1 MKKLGIFIGKIF
13 LCGLISSCSVGVI
26 NEEKFTV
33 FYESEYGTVPESF
46 EVTENNVLTKEQL
59 PVLEEKGYTFGGWYI
74 EETKIEVGYIVLS
87 NITLTAKWTVN
98 TDTAYKVIHYQ
109 QNIDDDE
116 YSLFE
121 TEEKS
126 GTTGSEIEAI
136 AKEYVG
142 FVSKDVEQGTILADG
157 STEIKVYYDRKII
170 TLSFDSDGGSK
181 VEAITGKY
189 GTSITTPENPTKEG
203 YSFVGWNSELPKV
216 IPDADA
222 SYKAKWT
229 VNTDTAYK
237 VIHYQQNID
246 DDEYRLFETEKKSGT
261 TGSETEAI
269 AKEYVG
275 FVSKDVE
282 QGTILA
288 DGSTEIKVYYD
299 RKIITLSFDCDGGC
313 KVEPITG
320 KYGTSITTPENP
332 TKQGYSFMG
341 WDSEIPKVI
350 PDADVSYKAKW
361 TVNTDTAYKVI
372 HYQQNIEDDEYS
384 LFEIEEKSDTTG
396 SETEA
401 TAKEYIGF
409 VSKDVEQGTILAD
422 GSTEIKVYYDRKI
435 ITFSF
440 DSDGGC
446 KVEPITGKYG
456 TPITTP
462 ENPTKQGYSFIGWNS
477 ELPKTMPAE
486 DVIFKARWQE
496 NSFGLM
502 VKAPVQSDI
511 PNLAKPIILGAKVTF
526 VAPEEYTSYSW
537 YIDGVLQN
545 NEHAQMYILDTTIFV
560 PKSYYVML
568 VVTDKN
574 NNVYS
579 AQYELEVTK

>member
-13 LCGLISSCSVGVI
+13 LCGLILSCSVEVI
-26 NEEKFTV
+26 NEEKYTV
-33 FYESEYGTVPESF
+33 SYESEYGTVPESF
-46 EVTENNVLTKEQL
+46 EVAEKTVLAKEQL
-59 PVLEEKGYTFGGWYI
+59 PVLEEKGYTFAGWYI
-74 EETKIEVGYIVLS
+74 EETKIEVGYIVLN

-109 QNIDDDE
+109 QNIEDDE

-121 TEEKS
+121 TEKKS
-126 GTTGSEIEAI
+126 GTTGSETEAI
-136 AKEYVG
+136 EKEYVG
-142 FVSKDVEQGTILADG
+142 FVSKDVEQGRILADG

-181 VEAITGKY
+181 VEPITGKY
-189 GTSITTPENPTKEG
+189 GTSITTPENPTKQG
-203 YSFVGWNSELPKV
+203 YSFMGWNSEIPKV

-246 DDEYRLFETEKKSGT
+246 DDEYRLFETEEKSGT

-299 RKIITLSFDCDGGC
+299 RKIITLSFDSDGGS
-313 KVEPITG
+313 KIEPITG

-332 TKQGYSFMG
+332 TK
-341 WDSEIPKVI
+341 E
-350 PDADVSYKAKW
+350 
-361 TVNTDTAYKVI
+361 
-372 HYQQNIEDDEYS
+372 
-384 LFEIEEKSDTTG
+384 
-396 SETEA
+396 
-401 TAKEYIGF
+401 
-409 VSKDVEQGTILAD
+409 
-422 GSTEIKVYYDRKI
+422 
-435 ITFSF
+435 
-440 DSDGGC
+440 
-446 KVEPITGKYG
+446 
-456 TPITTP
+456 
-462 ENPTKQGYSFIGWNS
+462 GYSFIGWNS

-502 VKAPVQSDI
+502 VKALVQSDI
-511 PNLAKPIILGAKVTF
+511 PDLSKPIISGAKVTF